1 MKDRKNWVKAL
12 TFFIGL
18 VIGSGGIGLLWFTI
32 GGAQG
37 GMTTPQPVT
46 LVDAKALHQ
55 SYLTGNPFTLNGPL
69 KSFTIDRLQYEA
81 MKMII
86 DKNSSTTGFRLYF
99 GRDLKGDYIVVIGLN
114 NNGEVYT
121 STTMFNTVIGKGSPC
136 PPLCDQNSQFN

>member
-86 DKNSSTTGFRLYF
+86 DKNSSTTGFR
-99 GRDLKGDYIVVIGLN
+99 IGLN